1 MCASVKESPF
11 AKLFSKL
18 EEAKDR
24 DGYTLLEHLKEMFN
38 RILLS
43 PKEYPLEKFEEL
55 SYLIKLTRLRLKP
68 PLGEGEIR
76 GLAPVVTPKQEFIG
90 RVVSLLDSVRMSPTS
105 P

>member
-1 MCASVKESPF
+1 MQAGVKESPF
-11 AKLFSKL
+11 AKLFAKL

-76 GLAPVVTPKQEFIG
+76 SLAPVVTPRQEWIARFA
-90 RVVSLLDSVRMSPTS
+90 SLLESV
-105 P
+105 

>member
-1 MCASVKESPF
+1 MHAGVKESPF
-11 AKLFSKL
+11 TKLFSKL

-55 SYLIKLTRLRLKP
+55 SYLIKQTRLRLKP
-68 PLGEGEIR
+68 PLGESEIR
-76 GLAPVVTPKQEFIG
+76 SLAPVVTPKQEWIG
-90 RVVSLLDSVRMSPTS
+90 RFVSMLECV
-105 P
+105 